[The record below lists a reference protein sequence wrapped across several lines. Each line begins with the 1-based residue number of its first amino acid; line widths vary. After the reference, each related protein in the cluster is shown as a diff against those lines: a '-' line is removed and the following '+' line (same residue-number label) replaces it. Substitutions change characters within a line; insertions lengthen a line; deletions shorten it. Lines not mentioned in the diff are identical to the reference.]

1 VYSTH
6 PGSSSSSGIV
16 DLLTLLG
23 HIPAAGA
30 LQAAVAATAAA
41 AADRS
46 DSGAPSSIQ
55 NADSNTSTAPLLH
68 LLDRHG
74 VGAAATLSVAALHHD
89 ALSGNAETVQACAGE
104 ARLFPAW
111 VLDPRL
117 PRAERLLSGANA
129 ARLLCL
135 LPGMQAYAVNY
146 APIRRLLRH
155 LAEQQQQQQTQPA
168 GGSNNNKPLPPLLF
182 ESVCAGDATRFAAFL
197 NEAGYA
203 GPVLLSGVSGASGT
217 LAEALA
223 IAEEMPQ
230 IAITTD
236 GLRGIGEVD
245 AAVETLG
252 AERVVFASGAPV
264 RSLGAA
270 LAVIRHARLDAQA
283 ERLVLGDNARR
294 LLGGGADPMR
304 SAAALIDGA
313 MGAE

>member
-1 VYSTH
+1 MYS
-6 PGSSSSSGIV
+6 PVPSNSGSGIV

-30 LQAAVAATAAA
+30 LQAAVAAAAA
-41 AADRS
+41 S
-46 DSGAPSSIQ
+46 SSGAAATSASAE
-55 NADSNTSTAPLLH
+55 NANSNTSVAPLLQ

-74 VGAAATLSVAALHHD
+74 VGAAATLSIAALHHD
-89 ALSGNAETVQACAGE
+89 ALSGNAETAQACAGQ

-117 PRAERLLSGANA
+117 PRAERLLAGADA

-155 LAEQQQQQQTQPA
+155 LAEQQQTGS
-168 GGSNNNKPLPPLLF
+168 GGGNPVPPLLF
-182 ESVCAGDATRFAAFL
+182 ESACAGDATLFAAFL

-223 IAEEMPQ
+223 IAEEMPHA
-230 IAITTD
+230 AITTD
-236 GLRGIGEVD
+236 GLRGIGEVG

-270 LAVIRHARLDAQA
+270 LALIRHARLDAAA
-283 ERLVLGDNARR
+283 ERLVLGGNARR
-294 LLGGGADPMR
+294 LLGIRAADPMR
-304 SAAALIDGA
+304 SAAAMIDGA